1 MKLIYPLSA
10 LQLLWLLLL
19 GATFTISGCTAP
31 EVKPEQTS
39 SNEEIVSSEP
49 ETLLGEWCKVKKRR
63 VTKYRLD
70 KNQIQIISGRS
81 GQRFDAALKCNEDF
95 TECVTKT
102 IRGWGSPVTEEMRL
116 DGKNMQ
122 LKRIWGGAWN
132 DKEYDFTFTRCPK
145 W

>member
-1 MKLIYPLSA
+1 MIPAITVA
-10 LQLLWLLLL
+10 LY
-19 GATFTISGCTAP
+19 GCQTAG
-31 EVKPEQTS
+31 VKTENAEASEAGSPAEA
-39 SNEEIVSSEP
+39 IAASEP
-49 ETLLGEWCKVKKRR
+49 TTLLGEWCKVKKRR

-70 KNQIQIISGRS
+70 SDKLQIISGRS
-81 GQRFDAALKCNEDF
+81 GQRFDVGLKCNDDY

-116 DGKNMQ
+116 DGANMQ

-132 DKEYDFTFTRCPK
+132 DRTYEFTFTRCPK